1 MRWIFAAWAL
11 PMGIFWGWYFLSLN
25 DMNFGYVML
34 TRQVHDLLFQLYGEM
49 LGVEPATIPPLVAK
63 ACILDTLLI
72 LAIWAFR
79 RRQAIAAW
87 FRAAARALFR
97 SGTLAERVKPVE
109 HALQD
114 EGGGRRIDLAGA
126 LLARKIHLDQRAL
139 RRHRRQP
146 LVPEHEGQ
154 VGHPRHVAHEGAR
167 RLRARSLASRPC

>member
-87 FRAAARALFR
+87 FRGKARALFR
-97 SGTLAERVKPVE
+97 RGTFAERVKPVE

-114 EGGGRRIDLAGA
+114 EGGRGRIDLAGA
-126 LLARKIHLDQRAL
+126 FLARKIHLDQRAL
-139 RRHRRQP
+139 CRHRR
-146 LVPEHEGQ
+146 
-154 VGHPRHVAHEGAR
+154 
-167 RLRARSLASRPC
+167 